1 MSRWRRRLPLAT
13 GVFAVIVAL
22 AAGGCV
28 GGATTAPTTPP
39 PIPTDEPPASPAAV
53 ELTIYAAASLRDV
66 LVEVVSMY
74 EGATGASL
82 TVSTGSSAALETQIE
97 QGAPA
102 DVFLSADTANPQKL
116 LDAGLVEG
124 RLVTFASNVLVVIVP
139 TENPAAIQS
148 PADLATPGLKIIAAG
163 DDVPI
168 TKYASLLLENLAG
181 EPGYPAD
188 FAAAYA
194 ANVVSKED
202 DVRSVVSKIEIGEGD
217 AAIVYAT
224 DATSSADVAAI
235 TIPEPANVLA
245 HYGGVVIKASA
256 SAVAAAAFLEWLA
269 GPDGHA
275 ILKDDG
281 FLQSIP

>member
-1 MSRWRRRLPLAT
+1 MSRRRRRSRVATVVLALC
-13 GVFAVIVAL
+13 VAFTV
-22 AAGGCV
+22 GGCL
-28 GGATTAPTTPP
+28 GGATTALTSPP
-39 PIPTDEPPASPAAV
+39 PIPTDEPTASPEPV

-66 LVEVVSMY
+66 LVQIVSMY
-74 EGATGASL
+74 EEAGGASL

-116 LDAGLVEG
+116 VDAGLVEG

-139 TENPAAIQS
+139 SENPAAIQS
-148 PADLATPGLKIIAAG
+148 PADLATPGIKIIAAG

-168 TKYASLLLENLAG
+168 TKYASQLLENLAR

-194 ANVVSKED
+194 ANVVSKEE

-217 AAIVYAT
+217 AGIVYAT
-224 DATSSADVAAI
+224 DASSSTDVATI
-235 TIPEPANVLA
+235 TIPEPANVVA
-245 HYGGVVIKASA
+245 HYAGVVIKAS
-256 SAVAAAAFLEWLA
+256 SRAVAAAEFLEWLA
-269 GPDGHA
+269 GPDGQA
-275 ILKDDG
+275 ILKDYG
-281 FLQSIP
+281 FLQAIP